1 MGRRTLGRA
10 RKKWFRKLRSGA
22 VFKHVYGDT
31 MTPARLIEINPGM
44 PLRPFVG
51 QMLEASNP
59 R

>member
-1 MGRRTLGRA
+1 
-10 RKKWFRKLRSGA
+10 
-22 VFKHVYGDT
+22 